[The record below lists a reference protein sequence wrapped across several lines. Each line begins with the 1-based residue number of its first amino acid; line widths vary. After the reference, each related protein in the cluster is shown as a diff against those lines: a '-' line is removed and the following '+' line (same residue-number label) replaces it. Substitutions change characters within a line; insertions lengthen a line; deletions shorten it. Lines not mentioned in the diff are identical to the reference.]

1 MAMSATLLLRR
12 PDVFSLNP
20 SSGLQLSQFA
30 CLRDFSASRACANLP
45 QRSRATFKCTAGGGH
60 DTAHHPHGLPQ
71 AHITAL
77 DNRAGGEELLALLR
91 TKQPGKWLARLL
103 AEPDQSVQFPC
114 KS

>member
-20 SSGLQLSQFA
+20 SSGLQLSQIA
-30 CLRDFSASRACANLP
+30 CLRDFSASRLCTSLP
-45 QRSRATFKCTAGGGH
+45 QRSRATFKCTASVGH
-60 DTAHHPHGLPQ
+60 DTARHPNGLPQ

-91 TKQPGKWLARLL
+91 TKQPGKLLARLL
-103 AEPDQSVQFPC
+103 DC
-114 KS
+114 